1 MTEPSE
7 VVSDLRTLS
16 RLMRQIADAMWRLEM
31 GAQVDAHAKDLHGA
45 AEIATGWADGIE
57 RETREGGGRG

>member
-16 RLMRQIADAMWRLEM
+16 RLMRQIADAMWRLGL
-31 GAQVDAHAKDLHGA
+31 GADVDEHARELHGA
-45 AEIATGWADGIE
+45 AEIAKGWADGIE
-57 RETREGGGRG
+57 RETREAPNG

>member
-16 RLMRQIADAMWRLEM
+16 RLMHQIADAMWRLEM
-31 GAQVDAHAKDLHGA
+31 GAQVDAHAKELHSVA
-45 AEIATGWADGIE
+45 DIAKGWADGIE
-57 RETREGGGRG
+57 QHESTES

>member
-16 RLMRQIADAMWRLEM
+16 RLMRQIADAMWRLHL
-31 GAQVDAHAKDLHGA
+31 GAEWGRHSQELHGA
-45 AEIATGWADGIE
+45 ATTCSSWADELE
-57 RETREGGGRG
+57 REAAK